1 MKLEKQTVKKSTVIA
16 ISIVAGLVITG
27 LILLLSFSKP
37 DSPRKVSED
46 SGAESAGEFIVS
58 SDAVAGENNSEI
70 KKQLT
75 PQEVAGYYV
84 DESDG
89 WYYKLEM
96 GNADGFDGVFS
107 AGFDSA
113 HSSAEQNPQNH
124 ITMNG
129 TWKLENGEI
138 KLFSEGIYRS
148 SMWAC
153 DGYIVD
159 SLNYFVGKIDFE
171 ENKFQTI
178 LASKAGESGDTQI
191 FNFYNDGK
199 MIMEII
205 RNDGTMDS
213 AADSGAQSDLLPS
226 YQMIAGTYEKK
237 ENKVIIT
244 LGDSAQEFYIV
255 NDGLAKWI
263 YVKK

>member
-1 MKLEKQTVKKSTVIA
+1 MKKSTIIA
-16 ISIVAGLVITG
+16 ISIVAGLFITG

-37 DSPRKVSED
+37 DSSKKMPED
-46 SGAESAGEFIVS
+46 YGAESAGEFIAS

-75 PQEVAGYYV
+75 PEEVAGYYIY
-84 DESDG
+84 ESDG
-89 WYYKLEM
+89 WYYKFEA
-96 GNADGFDGVFS
+96 GNAEGYDGNFS

-129 TWKLENGEI
+129 VWKLENGEI
-138 KLFSEGIYRS
+138 KLFSEGVYRS

-171 ENKFQTI
+171 EDRFQSVF
-178 LASKAGESGDTQI
+178 ASKAGESGDSQI

-213 AADSGAQSDLLPS
+213 AADSGAQSDPLPA
-226 YQMIAGTYEKK
+226 YQMVAGTYEKK
-237 ENKVIIT
+237 GDKVVVTI
-244 LGDSAQEFYIV
+244 GDSAQEFYVV